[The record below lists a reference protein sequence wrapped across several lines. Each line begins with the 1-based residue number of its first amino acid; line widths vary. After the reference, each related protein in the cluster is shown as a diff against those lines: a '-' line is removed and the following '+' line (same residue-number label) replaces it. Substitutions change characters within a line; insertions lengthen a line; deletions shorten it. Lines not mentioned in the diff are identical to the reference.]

1 MSDINGGET
10 NQRKRKVSSKPKL
23 RLVGA
28 VDAAIVSLA
37 RGQGKDLHG
46 LTAKQEA
53 FAQGVGTRGETLST
67 AYRAAYDAANMSTPA
82 IHVAACRL
90 MASPTVG
97 LRVNQLVK
105 QRQAKSSYDSSR
117 IMTHVVERLHAES
130 IDTDNPPSARVRA
143 LELLGRLGAVQAF
156 APITADTVGDAA
168 PADLAASLEA
178 RLRAMLSKAG

>member
-1 MSDINGGET
+1 MSDNRGDG
-10 NQRKRKVSSKPKL
+10 NKRKRQVSSKPKL
-23 RLVGA
+23 RVVGA

-37 RGQGKDLHG
+37 RGQGRDING

-53 FAQGVGTRGETLST
+53 FAQGVGARGETLST

-90 MASPTVG
+90 MSSPTVG

-105 QRQAKSSYDSSR
+105 QKQARSSYDSAR
-117 IMTHVVERLHAES
+117 IMSHVVERLHAES
-130 IDTDNPPSARVRA
+130 IDSANPPSARVRA

-156 APITADTVGDAA
+156 APVTADAGTDAA

-178 RLRAMLSKAG
+178 RLRAMLAKAG

>member
-1 MSDINGGET
+1 MSVNDGGEDT
-10 NQRKRKVSSKPKL
+10 KRQRKVSKPPKL
-23 RLVGA
+23 HIVRA

-37 RGQGKDLHG
+37 RGQGRDVNG
-46 LTAKQEA
+46 LTSKQEA
-53 FAQGVGTRGETLST
+53 FAQAVGAGATLAG
-67 AYRAAYDAANMSTPA
+67 AYRAAYDAGNMSAPA
-82 IHVAACRL
+82 VHVAACRL
-90 MASPTVG
+90 MAVAAVS

-105 QRQAKSSYDSSR
+105 QRQAKTSYDSAR
-117 IMTHVVERLHAES
+117 IMQHVVERLHAES

-156 APITADTVGDAA
+156 APVTADTVGDAA

>member
-1 MSDINGGET
+1 MSSIDEGEG
-10 NQRKRKVSSKPKL
+10 NKRKRQVSQPRL
-23 RLVGA
+23 RVVGA

-53 FAQGVGTRGETLST
+53 FAAQVASGATLAGS
-67 AYRAAYDAANMSTPA
+67 YRAAYDAANMSTPA

-105 QRQAKSSYDSSR
+105 QKQARSSYDSAR
-117 IMTHVVERLHAES
+117 IMSHVVERLHAES
-130 IDTDNPPSARVRA
+130 IDSANPPSARVRA

-156 APITADTVGDAA
+156 APVTADAGTDAA

-178 RLRAMLSKAG
+178 RLRAMLAKAG